1 MTNDRIYTFSDALIA
16 LYPEGGWSVSYT
28 YDSIIWNHATKTKPT
43 ESVLTAKI
51 KELQDAYDSTE
62 YQRKRELEYPKIQD
76 QLDDIYH
83 NGIDA
88 WKATIKVTKDKY
100 PKP

>member
-1 MTNDRIYTFSDALIA
+1 MTNDRTYTFSDALIA

-28 YDSIIWNHATKTKPT
+28 YDSIIWTHATKTKPT

-62 YQRKRELEYPKIQD
+62 YQRKRELEYPKVED
-76 QLDDIYH
+76 QLDTIYH
-83 NGIDA
+83 NGVA
-88 WKATIKVTKDKY
+88 GWKTKIKAIKDKY